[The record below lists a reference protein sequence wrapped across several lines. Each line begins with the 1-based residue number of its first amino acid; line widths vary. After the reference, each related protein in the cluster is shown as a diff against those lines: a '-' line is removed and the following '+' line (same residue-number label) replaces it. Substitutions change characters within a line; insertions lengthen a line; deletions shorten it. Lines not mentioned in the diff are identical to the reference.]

1 MAVDTGAT
9 RTVEATVAA
18 DLAIHAMLE
27 SAVGP
32 IYEIISHGGGL
43 PGLPSSRI
51 NMYRN
56 RASTGEPVEALADM
70 VRQAYRG
77 LAAAAA

>member
-1 MAVDTGAT
+1 MAVDTGST
-9 RTVEATVAA
+9 RTVEATVSA

-27 SAVGP
+27 SAVSS
-32 IYEIISHGGGL
+32 IYEVVSHGGEL
-43 PGLPSSRI
+43 PGLPSVRI

-56 RASTGEPVEALADM
+56 RASTGEPVEALAEI